1 MKCTQCGCK
10 KLMKIDLDDLFHVR
24 GDGYL
29 VVEKSTSVYACF
41 ECGHLE
47 FFNSSRVERYQRC
60 LLKVKELPNEIAPLR
75 KQLAT
80 LEDPAY
86 IANLRETVKKAEKQ
100 LKSLDITIRQQ
111 QELTILVHEKTNQI
125 NSFPREVKGLQD
137 KISRLESALKDAEK
151 ELAKFEITE

>member
-1 MKCTQCGCK
+1 MK
-10 KLMKIDLDDLFHVR
+10 MNERLDNLFR
-24 GDGYL
+24 IAYGDGYL
-29 VVEKSTSVYACF
+29 ETAKSTSIYACL

-47 FFNSSRVERYQRC
+47 FFNSSRVEQYQRC

-80 LEDPAY
+80 LEYPAY
-86 IANLRETVKKAEKQ
+86 IANLRETVKKAEEQ

-111 QELTILVHEKTNQI
+111 QELTILVYEKTNQI
-125 NSFPREVKGLQD
+125 NNFPREVKELKN
-137 KISRLESALKDAEK
+137 KISNLESALKDAEK